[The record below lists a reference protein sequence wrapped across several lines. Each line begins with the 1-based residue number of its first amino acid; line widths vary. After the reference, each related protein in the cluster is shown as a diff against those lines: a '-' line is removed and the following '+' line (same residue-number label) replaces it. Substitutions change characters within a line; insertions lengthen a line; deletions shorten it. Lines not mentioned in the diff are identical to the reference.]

1 LRQRLVE
8 RKSRA
13 ATASLPA
20 RRRAQRAARVI
31 HSNMAEAR
39 KIVTVAF
46 ADVSGSTARRERL
59 DPEALRRVMD
69 RYFA

>member
-1 LRQRLVE
+1 
-8 RKSRA
+8 
-13 ATASLPA
+13 
-20 RRRAQRAARVI
+20 
-31 HSNMAEAR
+31 MAEAR